1 MNPLPARRQTP
12 NSIPITVLCG
22 FPGAGKTTLLNHLL
36 TQTGGQRIAVIVNEF
51 GVVNVDASCVVK
63 TDEET
68 IELSNGCIC
77 CTPRGDLPRAVDR
90 LLRERE
96 LDAILI
102 ESTGISEPAP
112 FPT

>member
-1 MNPLPARRQTP
+1 MTPLPARRQTP

-51 GVVNVDASCVVK
+51 GAVNVDASCVVK
-63 TDEET
+63 TDEEA

-77 CTPRGDLPRAVDR
+77 CTLRGDPAQAWSEIVFIGQGLDGAALDR
-90 LLRERE
+90 LL
-96 LDAILI
+96 DGAVQ
-102 ESTGISEPAP
+102 A
-112 FPT
+112 